1 MSRKKVY
8 IEKLTEIEVS
18 NLESGYKY
26 GKSPDFRSR
35 CHMILLSHR
44 RFEVKQIRRIVAVCA
59 QTVYGTMKNWR
70 QHGIVGLIRRPGQ
83 GRKPYL
89 RQDNA
94 EHVEAV
100 QDAVENHAQS
110 SATMLEQ
117 VKAELGIAKMNKRT
131 LRRFLKKWATPG
143 SVCADG

>member
-8 IEKLTEIEVS
+8 IEQLTENELS
-18 NLESGYKY
+18 NLEDGHKY
-26 GKSPDFRSR
+26 GKSPDFRNR

-44 RFEVKQIRRIVAVCA
+44 GFEVKQIRAIVDVCV
-59 QTVYGTMKNWR
+59 QTVYGTMSKWR
-70 QHGIVGLIRRPGQ
+70 AHGIIGLIRHPGQ

-94 EHVEAV
+94 EHV
-100 QDAVENHAQS
+100 QAVEQAAEQHAQS
-110 SATMLEQ
+110 TRQMLQALKQELDITTMSQ
-117 VKAELGIAKMNKRT
+117 RT

-143 SVCADG
+143 SVSVDG